1 MNIFK
6 GPSTNYCHFPINS
19 PVSTIA
25 LGKHWLILK
34 SGNGAILYFSIHKAM
49 IPVHYN
55 RQWDFDKKKMSSQK
69 AGETLSCF
77 EEKCVTKIR
86 YFSQYGSPTDSFGC
100 YLHFEKHKQNNKDK
114 NLKQNICISYMVFK
128 KQIKKD
134 MGQKTFS
141 CNKCNSNLYSKHSS
155 CRSPLQQLISSVFN
169 LQSQKALYEFSP
181 QSILLTSLN
190 NTKT

>member
-55 RQWDFDKKKMSSQK
+55 RQWDFDKKKKVKSKSWRNTVLFWREMCYQN
-69 AGETLSCF
+69 
-77 EEKCVTKIR
+77 KIFLTIWKSNWQL
-86 YFSQYGSPTDSFGC
+86 Y
-100 YLHFEKHKQNNKDK
+100 FEKHKQNNKDK

-169 LQSQKALYEFSP
+169 LQSQKALY
-181 QSILLTSLN
+181 
-190 NTKT
+190 